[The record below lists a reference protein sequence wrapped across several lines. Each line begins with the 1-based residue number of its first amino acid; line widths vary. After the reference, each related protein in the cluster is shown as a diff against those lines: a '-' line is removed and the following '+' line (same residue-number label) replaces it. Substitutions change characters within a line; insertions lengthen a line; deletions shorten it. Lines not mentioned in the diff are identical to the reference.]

1 MFEVLKESNSNYVNY
16 CNEVSELYKE
26 KYMTL
31 DKLEQDYRH
40 NKSKYYNRYNS
51 IKNEVI
57 KNYNSREDALKYKNI
72 DMLNK
77 RELYIRGICRNS
89 SFDLKIIGPSLARVM
104 SYIKESNYEFN
115 EEAVLIDTVCYGGRF
130 LDKIL
135 ERKKE
140 EFVCGYIS
148 KDGMFP
154 KQEYPIEYNDSLH
167 TLFRKHDL
175 LLYESRKTNAK
186 EHIVRFYGQFCGSM
200 VSYCPKELQD
210 FVDELIKYKLETGE
224 ELTAVKCDELAD
236 LYISKL
242 KDDKSKVLTK

>member
-57 KNYNSREDALKYKNI
+57 KNYNSREDILKYKNI

-77 RELYIRGICRNS
+77 RELYIQGICRNS
-89 SFDLKIIGPSLARVM
+89 SFDLKTIGPSFARVM
-104 SYIKESNYEFN
+104 SYVKEGNYEFN

-135 ERKKE
+135 ETKKE

-167 TLFRKHDL
+167 ILFRKDDL
-175 LLYESRKTNAK
+175 LLYECRKTNAK
-186 EHIVRFYGQFCGSM
+186 EHIVRFYDEFCGSM

-210 FVDELIKYKLETGE
+210 FVDELIKYKLENSD
-224 ELTAVKCDELAD
+224 ELTTDKCDELAD